1 LKFVAT
7 QFDCNRNRE
16 TLPFLFQS
24 FIEIKPHN
32 NNLLIFV
39 FFFSFLDIIERKKK
53 TMADDDDLDINAIN
67 DLSSSS
73 SIPPDIYSTIEKE
86 QKDKQYR
93 EENVHNQVD
102 SFSFQLFLLPVKII
116 YQLL

>member
-1 LKFVAT
+1 
-7 QFDCNRNRE
+7 
-16 TLPFLFQS
+16 
-24 FIEIKPHN
+24 
-32 NNLLIFV
+32 
-39 FFFSFLDIIERKKK
+39 LDIIERKKK

-86 QKDKQYR
+86 QYR

-102 SFSFQLFLLPVKII
+102 FVFF
-116 YQLL
+116 